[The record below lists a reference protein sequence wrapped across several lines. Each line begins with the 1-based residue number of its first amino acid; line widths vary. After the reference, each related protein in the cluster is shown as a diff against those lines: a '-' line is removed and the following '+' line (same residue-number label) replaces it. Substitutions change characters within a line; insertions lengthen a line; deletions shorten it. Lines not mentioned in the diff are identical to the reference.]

1 MKNAKQLIAELRAAG
16 FSQSEI
22 ARGTKIS
29 QATISRIDSGTSKG
43 TSEANR
49 DAIAQF
55 HAVHVINPAD
65 QVAA

>member
-1 MKNAKQLIAELRAAG
+1 MKSAKQLIAELRADG
-16 FSQSEI
+16 VSQSEI
-22 ARGTKIS
+22 ARGTRIS
-29 QATISRIDSGTSKG
+29 QPTISRIDNGTSKG

-55 HAVHVINPAD
+55 HASHFSSASS